1 MLSCSTIR
9 PTETVISDREIA
21 RALIKTDSVYVHD
34 SIYLRERNDTVYL
47 TRWKTVYR
55 DRYSG
60 KTDTCYV
67 DRRET
72 VEKVVKE
79 RYVAWYWRPVI
90 AVGFAAIFWLLLRLI
105 LWIMKKSML

>member
-1 MLSCSTIR
+1 MLSCGTIR
-9 PTETVISDREIA
+9 PTQTVISDREIA

-55 DRYSG
+55 DHYIG
-60 KTDTCYV
+60 NTDTCYV

-72 VEKVVKE
+72 VIKVVKE
-79 RYVAWYWRPVI
+79 RYMPWYWRPVI